1 MVVVLEWYYLL
12 LLANSLASDPAR
24 HLNTGVHQ
32 QRGDCGLR
40 AADLAGHMRQ
50 VYLCEETHTQVLL
63 APVIMASVDD
73 TYCQDWS
80 LNCDDLCS
88 QNMFGDCD
96 YQSSTWYTVC
106 GE

>member
-1 MVVVLEWYYLL
+1 MTAPSKSLTSWLVVVVLEWYYLL

-50 VYLCEETHTQVLL
+50 VYLCEETHTQVRLV
-63 APVIMASVDD
+63 AADK
-73 TYCQDWS
+73 T
-80 LNCDDLCS
+80 
-88 QNMFGDCD
+88 
-96 YQSSTWYTVC
+96 TVLFLS
-106 GE
+106 GLVTRLR

>member
-63 APVIMASVDD
+63 APVIMASD
-73 TYCQDWS
+73 TVIHRVAG
-80 LNCDDLCS
+80 LVTTLR
-88 QNMFGDCD
+88 
-96 YQSSTWYTVC
+96 
-106 GE
+106 